1 MNNAGHINFN
11 WTRYID
17 LAEELLNSMPDD
29 EDDESKDRCGI
40 SRTYYAV
47 FHRAEKFL
55 KSIHQTIDV
64 YQKGSHENII
74 KIFDDFGKNNRSYAF
89 VAEELKRLKLMRIK
103 ADYNDKYFENMSTN
117 LSLKK
122 ELEKAIFRAKNII
135 KKIDEIEEMEK
146 LKMR

>member
-11 WTRYID
+11 WTRYIN

-40 SRTYYAV
+40 SRAYYAV

-55 KSIHQTIDV
+55 KSIHQTIDI

-74 KIFDDFGKNNRSYAF
+74 KIFDDFGKNNKSYAL

-103 ADYNDKYFENMSTN
+103 ADYRDKYFENVN
-117 LSLKK
+117 INASLKK
-122 ELEKAIFRAKNII
+122 ELEKAILRAKSTIE
-135 KKIDEIEEMEK
+135 KIDEIETMEK
-146 LKMR
+146 N